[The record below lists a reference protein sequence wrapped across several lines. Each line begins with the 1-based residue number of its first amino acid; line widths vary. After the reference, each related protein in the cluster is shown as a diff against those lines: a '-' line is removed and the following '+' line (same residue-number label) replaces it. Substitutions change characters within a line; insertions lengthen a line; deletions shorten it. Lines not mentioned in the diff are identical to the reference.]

1 MCSMGSLP
9 DFSEVYG
16 FIGSV
21 FDPETEGH
29 VQKLKEMDP
38 IIFETPQFSLSSKLC
53 ALTAFDI
60 LLIFSKK
67 EFTLLLCPVG
77 LQ

>member
-1 MCSMGSLP
+1 MFCS
-9 DFSEVYG
+9 FARFFEVYG

-38 IIFETPQFSLSSKLC
+38 INFETVSWMKPIFSFNYLHCQQIAKIISLS
-53 ALTAFDI
+53 A
-60 LLIFSKK
+60 
-67 EFTLLLCPVG
+67 G
-77 LQ
+77 H

>member
-1 MCSMGSLP
+1 MNKLMHPKSNMIFLSLYGANSCGLYFLFSGIP

-21 FDPETEGH
+21 FDPESKDH

-38 IIFETPQFSLSSKLC
+38 INFETVSS
-53 ALTAFDI
+53 
-60 LLIFSKK
+60 S
-67 EFTLLLCPVG
+67 
-77 LQ
+77 